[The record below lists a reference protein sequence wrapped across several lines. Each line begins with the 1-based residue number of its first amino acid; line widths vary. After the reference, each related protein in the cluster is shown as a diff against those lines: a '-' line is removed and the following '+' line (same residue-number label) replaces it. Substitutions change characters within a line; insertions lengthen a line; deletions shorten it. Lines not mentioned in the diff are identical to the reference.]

1 MPLLR
6 KSFAVAYERSGND
19 GVERTFVLIL
29 DGGEEAFGAISDSA
43 EREKI
48 TGASVSASA
57 PSSQAGARSV
67 SQPPNA
73 YGTEPRPV
81 IGVEFFLEVS

>member
-1 MPLLR
+1 MPSPR

-19 GVERTFVLIL
+19 GVERAFVLIL
-29 DGGEEAFGAISDSA
+29 DGGEEAFGAISDFA
-43 EREKI
+43 ELEKI

-67 SQPPNA
+67 SQPPTP
-73 YGTEPRPV
+73 TEPRPV
-81 IGVEFFLEVS
+81 IGVEFLEGS